1 MQDELG
7 SELGILERPEEKE
20 PSVDVQENKS
30 VVTWQEGVDLKKPK
44 TPHLKTRW
52 QPRKEDP

>member
-44 TPHLKTRW
+44 TPHLKTR
-52 QPRKEDP
+52 